1 MKCEIK
7 ILYMA
12 AHLEPDVSLAMHEII
27 RDTCGRKEI
36 HKRVRAHR
44 RRLEEHAGV
53 SKKDDSNAD
62 KVENQ
67 VLLHVIYIYVLLL
80 SEKYYVYIWPRQN

>member
-1 MKCEIK
+1 
-7 ILYMA
+7 
-12 AHLEPDVSLAMHEII
+12 
-27 RDTCGRKEI
+27 
-36 HKRVRAHR
+36 
-44 RRLEEHAGV
+44 V